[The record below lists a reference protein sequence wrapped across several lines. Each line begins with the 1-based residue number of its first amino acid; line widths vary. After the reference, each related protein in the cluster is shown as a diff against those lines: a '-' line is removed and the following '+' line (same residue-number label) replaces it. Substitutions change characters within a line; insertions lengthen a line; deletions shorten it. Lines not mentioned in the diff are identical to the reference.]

1 MVFSIVYPWKNIL
14 AFSVSKLKLSAWPCT
29 VIIHEPEMLFM
40 IIKKGRIKGCLWV
53 CLQGHPFC
61 LAGRGDACGVKL
73 LYDSL
78 LWVKRTSLQSWR
90 CLSSRSPLS
99 IFLLRYH
106 KDIQQEKEERGSLL
120 VARDEA
126 FGALFSSV
134 TRSENGF
141 PPRCQTA
148 AIVDGVLVFVF
159 LPLSSRKDNSF

>member
-14 AFSVSKLKLSAWPCT
+14 AFFCVSKTKCLALYSYHPRARNAFYHYK
-29 VIIHEPEMLFM
+29 
-40 IIKKGRIKGCLWV
+40 KKGRIKGCLWV

-106 KDIQQEKEERGSLL
+106 KDIQQEKAERGSLL
-120 VARDEA
+120 EACDEA
-126 FGALFSSV
+126 FGAPFSSV
-134 TRSENGF
+134 TRSENGY
-141 PPRCQTA
+141 QTA